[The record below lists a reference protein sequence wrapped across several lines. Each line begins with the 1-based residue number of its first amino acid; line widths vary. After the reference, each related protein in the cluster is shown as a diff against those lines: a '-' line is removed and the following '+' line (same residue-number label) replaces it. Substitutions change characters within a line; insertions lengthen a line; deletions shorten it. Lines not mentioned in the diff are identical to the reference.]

1 MGFAADAGLMQ
12 IHWWQ
17 GAVGRCAGTVPR
29 SATHDTICAETG
41 YAEKVPRR
49 ELLRELEK
57 SDSSLARWPRRG
69 KPKKL
74 RQGREIERLPSV
86 RGRLAQRPHS
96 VFQVLKKWSHPY
108 GMT

>member
-1 MGFAADAGLMQ
+1 MQ
-12 IHWWQ
+12 VHWWE

-29 SATHDTICAETG
+29 SATHDTICAEAG
-41 YAEKVPRR
+41 YAKKVLRRELLR

-57 SDSSLARWPRRG
+57 SDSNLACWPRCG
-69 KPKKL
+69 KLKQTTP
-74 RQGREIERLPSV
+74 GREIERLP
-86 RGRLAQRPHS
+86 GRLDQRPHS